1 MSFSCFRG
9 SNSSARVNCGLG
21 REGKGPEHR
30 AWEQGRLLSPTVEVG
45 TQSKLQFAASRWPR
59 AGTTTATPP
68 PPPHSCTGD
77 VYKACSLTAAVP
89 PSRNKCDVFV
99 LSMAGLAA
107 LLKTGQVSPVDG
119 GERGKP
125 PLLLLLSDLLT
136 ASPEGLIHGREG
148 WGAAWIHQP
157 PRASSAENGPE
168 GTKTHTVSGFYVHR
182 KFAFFCYVY
191 TQMTPP

>member
-119 GERGKP
+119 GERASCAFKAPESLSLPRWHSFHHLGCARLAGILTHSLFPPFKP
-125 PLLLLLSDLLT
+125 TWD
-136 ASPEGLIHGREG
+136 AQH
-148 WGAAWIHQP
+148 
-157 PRASSAENGPE
+157 
-168 GTKTHTVSGFYVHR
+168 
-182 KFAFFCYVY
+182 
-191 TQMTPP
+191 

>member
-1 MSFSCFRG
+1 MTFSCFRG
-9 SNSSARVNCGLG
+9 SNSSARVICGLG

-30 AWEQGRLLSPTVEVG
+30 AWEQGHLLSPMVEVR
-45 TQSKLQFAASRWPR
+45 TQSKLQFAVSRWPR

-89 PSRNKCDVFV
+89 PSRNKHDIFV

-119 GERGKP
+119 GERGNP
-125 PLLLLLSDLLT
+125 PLLLLLSDLGVSCGSDPRQGGPGCSLDT
-136 ASPEGLIHGREG
+136 SASQGKQRRKRARGNKDTH
-148 WGAAWIHQP
+148 HQWLLC
-157 PRASSAENGPE
+157 A
-168 GTKTHTVSGFYVHR
+168 
-182 KFAFFCYVY
+182 
-191 TQMTPP
+191 